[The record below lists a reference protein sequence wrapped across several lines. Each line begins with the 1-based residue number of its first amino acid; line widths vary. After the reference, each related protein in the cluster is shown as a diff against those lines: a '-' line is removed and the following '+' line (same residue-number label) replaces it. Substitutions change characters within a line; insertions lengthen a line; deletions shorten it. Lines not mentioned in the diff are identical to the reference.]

1 MSPELV
7 DEAILASCVPNF
19 RKVTR
24 IISDTAKALESSTEA
39 TFYFVAGRIKAL
51 VAAEKLEGAGDLDRW
66 GYSEVRLPEKNA
78 SEAAAA
84 ARRRHEATDQ
94 GT

>member
-19 RKVTR
+19 RKVAR
-24 IISDTAKALESSTEA
+24 VISDTATALGSTGEA
-39 TFYFVAGRIKAL
+39 AFHFIADRIKAL
-51 VAAEKLEGAGDLDRW
+51 VAAGRLEGAGDLDGW
-66 GYSEVRLPEKNA
+66 GSSEIRLPDTKA
-78 SEAAAA
+78 SEAAADVNA
-84 ARRRHEATDQ
+84 HRETTDR